1 MSLINEALK
10 RAQRAQKQQPANPG
24 SELPLEPVEHS
35 EPKPWS
41 YWLVP
46 GGMVLMCVAAGC
58 FLWLGWRTL
67 NQKDQPAGEAAL
79 ITLLPASDPLLAP
92 PVMVA
97 GAAAL
102 AKVEEEKVQSLAA
115 DLAVGEPVKMT
126 MAQAPEE
133 APATGELAS
142 AGNREADEIAGGLAA
157 SESRD
162 PPEPAF
168 KLQGIYYRMKNPTA
182 LINGQT
188 LLTGEEIDGAK
199 VLSIER
205 YAVNLLINGQTN
217 LLTIRQQ
224 R

>member
-10 RAQRAQKQQPANPG
+10 RAQRAQKQQPAHP
-24 SELPLEPVEHS
+24 SSDLPLEPAEN
-35 EPKPWS
+35 PATRQWN

-46 GGMVLMCVAAGC
+46 GGLMLMCVAAGC

-67 NQKDQPAGEAAL
+67 NQESQPASPSAL
-79 ITLLPASDPLLAP
+79 LTLLPESDLIPAP
-92 PVMVA
+92 PAGVA
-97 GAAAL
+97 GGAAL
-102 AKVEEEKVQSLAA
+102 AKPEEEQFQSLVA
-115 DLAVGEPVKMT
+115 DLAVGEPVRMT
-126 MAQAPEE
+126 VAQAPGE
-133 APATGELAS
+133 ALATGELTPPG
-142 AGNREADEIAGGLAA
+142 AGAVAV

-188 LLTGEEIDGAK
+188 LLVGEEVDGAK
-199 VLSIER
+199 VLAIER
-205 YAVNLLINGQTN
+205 YAVNLLIDGQTN
-217 LLTIRQQ
+217 ILMIRQQ